1 MEIGVFLIFDRDFQQ
16 LAALSSDPN
25 QSPGACRVFRAP
37 YTREIN
43 GALTLDI
50 QADGSHEDAQHLQP
64 EHYVVI
70 EDPEYQNEYLL
81 FIIREVKQEA
91 DETDPGQRYITAE
104 CEDVAI
110 QELNDNYVEDRR
122 PSDPDTALQNALEN
136 TMWDVGRV
144 EVGGRDRQIVLYHLT
159 PMEAIQKLIETWGGE
174 VKFRVTLDETG
185 KITGRYVDWLEQ
197 IGGKP
202 YNRIQYSLNAE
213 RIHRTTVTRHI
224 KTALIGRGMGEE
236 TDTGGYG
243 RRIMFTNHQFSKKDG
258 FLYDKPAGQMWVGDP
273 EALQRWGIRNEKTGK
288 LEHRFGYYIVDGEE
302 DITELYRAT
311 EQQLK
316 EISQPLVNF
325 QIDCYDL
332 ANVPGYEHMFVRTGD
347 TNYIIDD
354 GYSPAIEVEGRIIR
368 TVRDL
373 ADENRVT
380 EIEVG
385 NIITDITDQSRSVE
399 DRLKDVVRREDP
411 IGWFKGVIDLKRV
424 ELLSGNTYTYWDDTG
439 GISTYDRPIDQNP
452 TKCMRI
458 VAGGWLC
465 ADRFDPQTG
474 DWDFQTMADGS
485 GMYANQIFAGQM
497 RAERLG
503 AGNITVGGAYGPGNL
518 WFKNAQNEI
527 TMHFDGQA
535 GSVDRMHVDR
545 LTSPTVIQTT
555 TPEQERETQNIYVD
569 ALNGEDVG
577 ADGTDEDPLKTLSRA
592 LQMIPKSS
600 NATFTIWVR
609 AGSNHPLFE
618 HVEINGFTGDGA
630 ILIRPWV
637 ESSVESSWHLY
648 GWIRMSGSTQKVEM
662 FDPVIIHDGTLHS
675 RNEDDGANAC
685 IFALRSNTIQINRGR
700 MAGAQ
705 GKSRYGIVST
715 QGAVVECYDTEF
727 YGYERYALYATKGGS
742 IITKGCKG
750 GSPYQDSYGA
760 RSTRCGMIS
769 IEAADDGVYYFP
781 LGMGGYISNAA
792 TGQVL
797 YSGTAQLRPGSV
809 SFTYPP
815 HSSRRGIRP
824 VRMASYRMQSS
835 GKGSYDGGSADNDD
849 WGVYEGQLFQG
860 APYFPQYYEELES
873 GAPKHRT
880 WGNNTMGVIW
890 INGANF
896 SAARGKNIRR
906 FAVRIR
912 RLGKFGGPSPA
923 NLQIGYH
930 TMSQAL
936 FDQNAGKPD
945 WGINHQAK
953 ELTKIGPYRSSDD
966 IWAELPEEIYT
977 PIINGTATGLVFWND
992 DFTQAMEIDPQALEF
1007 EFAWAD

>member
-1 MEIGVFLIFDRDFQQ
+1 MEISVFRIFDRDFKQ
-16 LAALSSDPN
+16 LAVLSSDPN
-25 QSPGACRVFRAP
+25 QSPGACRVFEAP

-50 QADGSHEDAQHLQP
+50 KADGSHEDAQHLQP

-91 DETDPGQRYITAE
+91 DEGDPGQRYITAE

-122 PSDPDTALQNALEN
+122 PSDPDTALQNSLEN

-202 YNRIQYSLNAE
+202 YNRIQYSLNAQ
-213 RIHRTTVTRHI
+213 RIHRTTITRHI

-243 RRIMFTNHQFSKKDG
+243 RRIMFTNHEFSKDDG
-258 FLYDKPAGQMWVGDP
+258 FLYDKPAGQMWVGDD
-273 EALQRWGIRNEKTGK
+273 EALQRWGIRNEKTGQ
-288 LEHRFGYYIVDGEE
+288 LEHRFGYFIVDGEE

-316 EISQPLVNF
+316 EVSQPLVNF
-325 QIDCYDL
+325 EIDCYDL
-332 ANVPGYEHMFVRTGD
+332 ANVPGYEHMFARTGD

-354 GYSPAIEVEGRIIR
+354 GYTPAIEVEGRIVK

-380 EIEVG
+380 KLEVG

-411 IGWFKGVIDLKRV
+411 IGWFKGILDLKRV
-424 ELLSGNTYTYWDDTG
+424 ELLSGNSYVYIDDTG

-458 VAGGWLC
+458 VGGGWLC
-465 ADRFDPQTG
+465 ANRFDPQTG
-474 DWDFQTMADGS
+474 DWDFRTLGDGDGLYAD
-485 GMYANQIFAGQM
+485 QIFAGHM
-497 RAERLG
+497 RAERVG
-503 AGNITVGGAYGPGNL
+503 AGNMTIGGAYGPGNL
-518 WFKNAQNEI
+518 WFKNDQNEI

-535 GSVDRMHVDR
+535 GSVDRIHVDR
-545 LTSPTVIQTT
+545 LTSPTVLQTT
-555 TPEQERETQNIYVD
+555 TPEQERETQNIYVYSLLTRGD
-569 ALNGEDVG
+569 DVEG
-577 ADGTDEDPLKTLSRA
+577 DGTEENPFKTLTRA
-592 LQMIPKSS
+592 LQVIPKGS
-600 NATFTIWVR
+600 NATYQIWVR
-609 AGSNHPLFE
+609 AGRNYPLFE
-618 HVEINGFTGDGA
+618 HIEINGFTGDGA
-630 ILIRPWV
+630 IIIRPWV
-637 ESSVESSWHLY
+637 ESEWWIY
-648 GWIRMSGSTQKVEM
+648 GWLRMSGSTQKVEL
-662 FDPVIIHDGTLHS
+662 FNPIIIHDGTLHA
-675 RNEDDGANAC
+675 RNDDDGANAC
-685 IFALRSNTIQINRGR
+685 IFALRSNTIQVNNGKICGF
-700 MAGAQ
+700 Q
-705 GKSRYGIVST
+705 GKNRYGVVST
-715 QGAVVECYDTEF
+715 QGAVVELYDSEF
-727 YGYERYALYATKGGS
+727 YGYEKYAVFATKGGS

-750 GSPYQDSYGA
+750 GSAISGSYGGRA
-760 RSTRCGMIS
+760 TRTGAIS
-769 IEAADDGVYYFP
+769 IEAADDGNYYFP
-781 LGMGGYISNAA
+781 IGAGGAIDTAP

-797 YSGTAQLRPGSV
+797 YSGSASLRPGSV
-809 SFTYPP
+809 VFTYPP
-815 HSSRRGIRP
+815 HSSRKGIKP
-824 VRMASYRMQSS
+824 VRITSYRIQSLGTGGWS
-835 GKGSYDGGSADNDD
+835 GGSADNDD
-849 WGVYEGQLFQG
+849 WGTYEGQLYQG
-860 APYFPQYYEELES
+860 APYFPQYYEEIES

-880 WGNNTMGVIW
+880 WGNNTVGFLWV
-890 INGANF
+890 NGANF

-912 RLGKFGGPSPA
+912 RMGKYGGPSPA
-923 NLQIGYH
+923 TLQIGYH
-930 TMSQAL
+930 TMSQTH
-936 FDQNAGKPD
+936 FNNNAGKPRWD
-945 WGINHQAK
+945 FRSQVE
-953 ELTKIGPYRSSDD
+953 ELEEIGSYRSSDD
-966 IWAELPEEIYT
+966 IWAELPEEIYS
-977 PIINGTATGLVFWND
+977 PIISGKATGLVFWNTD
-992 DFTQAMEIDPQALEF
+992 YTQAMEIDPQALEF